1 MSIFRHTC
9 VRKTVPPGHPLYG
22 KKIYVP
28 AMAEGSAAAFCAVL
42 RWMGIEAQP
51 TPPSDERTL
60 ELGAKYTTGDECYPA
75 KVTAGDFLKII
86 EQPGFDPG
94 HTVFLMATGDGP
106 CRFGQYAHLLKKLL
120 KDLGF
125 PEVDVMAPKSEH
137 GYSEIGDFGTP
148 FVRGAWR
155 ALVSSDLLRKKLLM
169 TRPYERKPGTADR
182 AFQDSVDDLCRT
194 IEQGCSDYDCQMEA
208 LVDSLE
214 RARQRFGCVE
224 VDDTQE
230 RPLIGV
236 VGEIF
241 CRLNTFSNSDLVRR
255 LEKQGAEC
263 WISDI
268 AEWIGYTNAEEAR
281 KLRLEGHGF
290 STEMLK
296 VWLRSHIQHQDEH
309 RLLEVFAG
317 DFEGYEE
324 PAYEE
329 VMELARPYLPN
340 TGVDGE
346 MVMSV
351 GKVGYLARKG
361 ADGVVDISPFTC
373 MNGIVSEAV
382 YPRLSQDLGGFPIR
396 NFYFDGTQ
404 SDLDRD
410 VGIYLELARSYRE
423 KKTHRRDGLRRARRT
438 VAPPEARLQD
448 ALAEKQ

>member
-1 MSIFRHTC
+1 MSILRHTC
-9 VRKTVPPGHPLYG
+9 VRKTVPKIHPLFG
-22 KKIYVP
+22 QVVYVP
-28 AMAEGSAAAFCAVL
+28 AMAEGSAQAFSAVL
-42 RWMGIEAQP
+42 RWMGIEAHT

-60 ELGAKYTTGDECYPA
+60 ELGAKYTSGDECYPA
-75 KVTAGDFLKII
+75 KVTVGDFVKII
-86 EQPGFDPG
+86 EQPGFDAKR
-94 HTVFLMATGDGP
+94 TTFLMATGEGP
-106 CRFGQYAHLLKKLL
+106 CRFGQYAPFLKKLL
-120 KDLGF
+120 VELGHAEAGILS
-125 PEVDVMAPKSEH
+125 PSTEH
-137 GYSEIGDFGTP
+137 GYSEIGEFGTQ

-155 ALVSSDLLRKKLLM
+155 ALVSADLLRKKLLM
-169 TRPYERKPGTADR
+169 TRPYEVKAGTADR

-194 IEQGCSDYDCQMEA
+194 IEQGCSNYDCQMEA

-214 RARQRFGCVE
+214 RARLRFECVE

-281 KLRLEGHGF
+281 MLRLEGRQF
-290 STEMLK
+290 SLEMLK
-296 VWLRSHIQHQDEH
+296 VWLRSRIQHQDEH

-324 PAYEE
+324 PPYKT

-351 GKVGYLARKG
+351 GKAGYLARKG

-373 MNGIVSEAV
+373 MNGIVSEAI

-410 VGIYLELARSYRE
+410 VGIYLELARSYRD
-423 KKTHRRDGLRRARRT
+423 KKAHGRTRRERAEC
-438 VAPPEARLQD
+438 AA
-448 ALAEKQ
+448 

>member
-9 VRKTVPPGHPLYG
+9 VRKTVPSGHPLYG
-22 KKIYVP
+22 KKVYVP

-51 TPPSDERTL
+51 TTPSDDRTL

-75 KVTAGDFLKII
+75 KVTAGDYLKII
-86 EQPGFDPG
+86 EQPGFDPS
-94 HTVFLMATGDGP
+94 HTVFMMATGDGP

-120 KDLGF
+120 RDLGF
-125 PEVDVMAPKSEH
+125 PEVDVMSPKSEH
-137 GYSEIGDFGTP
+137 GYSEIGEFGTP

-155 ALVSSDLLRKKLLM
+155 ALVSADLLRKKLLM
-169 TRPYERKPGTADR
+169 TRPYELKPGTADR

-194 IEQGCSDYDCQMEA
+194 IEQSCSDFDCQMEA
-208 LVDSLE
+208 LIDSLE
-214 RARQRFGCVE
+214 RARRRFEGVE
-224 VDDTQE
+224 VDDTQK

-281 KLRLEGHGF
+281 KLRLEGQGF
-290 STEMLK
+290 SLEMLK

-309 RLLEVFAG
+309 RLLEVFAK

-324 PAYEE
+324 PTYDE
-329 VMELARPYLPN
+329 VMALAQPYLPN

-351 GKVGYLARKG
+351 GRVGYLARKG

-404 SDLDRD
+404 FDLDRD

-423 KKTHRRDGLRRARRT
+423 KKKYGRERLRRARRT
-438 VAPPEARLQD
+438 LVPPDAPLQD
-448 ALAEKQ
+448 ALAEKS

>member
-1 MSIFRHTC
+1 MSILHHTC
-9 VRKTVPPGHPLYG
+9 VRKTVPKGHALFG
-22 KKIYVP
+22 KVVYVP
-28 AMAEGSAAAFCAVL
+28 AMAEGSAEAFCAVL
-42 RWMGIEAQP
+42 RWMGIEAHA

-60 ELGAKYTTGDECYPA
+60 ELGAKYTSGDECYPA
-75 KVTAGDFLKII
+75 KVTVGDFVKIM
-86 EQPGFDPG
+86 EQPGFDAKR
-94 HTVFLMATGDGP
+94 TTFLMATGEGP
-106 CRFGQYAHLLKKLL
+106 CRFGQYAPFLKKLL
-120 KDLGF
+120 VELGHA
-125 PEVDVMAPKSEH
+125 EADVLSPSTEH
-137 GYSEIGDFGTP
+137 GYTEIGEFGTQ

-155 ALVSSDLLRKKLLM
+155 ALVSADLLRKKLLM
-169 TRPYERKPGTADR
+169 TRPYEVKAGTADR
-182 AFQDSVDDLCRT
+182 AFQDSVDDVCQT
-194 IEQGCSDYDCQMEA
+194 IEQSCSDYDCQMKA

-214 RARQRFGCVE
+214 RARLRFEGVE

-241 CRLNTFSNSDLVRR
+241 CRLNNFSNSDLVRR

-281 KLRLEGHGF
+281 KLRLEGRNF
-290 STEMLK
+290 SLEMLR
-296 VWLRSHIQHQDEH
+296 VWLRSRIQHQDEH
-309 RLLEVFAG
+309 RLLEVFAE

-324 PAYEE
+324 PTYQA
-329 VMELARPYLPN
+329 VMDLARPYLPN

-351 GKVGYLARKG
+351 GKAGYLARKG

-373 MNGIVSEAV
+373 MNGIVSEAI

-423 KKTHRRDGLRRARRT
+423 KKGHGRTRRERAEC
-438 VAPPEARLQD
+438 VA
-448 ALAEKQ
+448 

>member
-22 KKIYVP
+22 KRIYVP

-51 TPPSDERTL
+51 TTSSDERTL

-86 EQPGFDPG
+86 EQPGFDAKR
-94 HTVFLMATGDGP
+94 TIFLMATGQGP
-106 CRFGQYAHLLKKLL
+106 CRFGQYAPFLRKLL
-120 KDLGF
+120 AQLGHGEAGVF
-125 PEVDVMAPKSEH
+125 SPSNEH
-137 GYSEIGDFGTP
+137 GYSEIGEFGTP

-169 TRPYERKPGTADR
+169 TRPYEVKAGTTDR

-194 IEQGCSDYDCQMEA
+194 IEQSCSDYDCQMAA

-214 RARQRFGCVE
+214 RARLRFECVE
-224 VDDTQE
+224 VDEAQE

-290 STEMLK
+290 SLEMLK
-296 VWLRSHIQHQDEH
+296 VWLRSRIQRQDEH

-324 PAYEE
+324 PTYQE

-351 GKVGYLARKG
+351 GKAGYLARKG

-373 MNGIVSEAV
+373 MNGIVSEAI

-423 KKTHRRDGLRRARRT
+423 KKAHERKRLGPARRT
-438 VAPPEARLQD
+438 VAA
-448 ALAEKQ
+448 